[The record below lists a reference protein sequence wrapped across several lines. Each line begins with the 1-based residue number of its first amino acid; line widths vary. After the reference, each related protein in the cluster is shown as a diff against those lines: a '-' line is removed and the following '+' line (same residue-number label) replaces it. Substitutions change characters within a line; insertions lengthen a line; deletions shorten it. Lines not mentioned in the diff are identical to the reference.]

1 MRMDVATYQGDGFSE
16 VITSHGEESLTWS
29 TGTYGKVRLA
39 DPKAMF
45 DEINGYWETLPDDKQ
60 DDLWRCYKEIKAL
73 LDEMTEP
80 FHTVR
85 YLREYISQLY
95 SNMSMDSISRWLLGG
110 RLYIPS
116 DVHETRDN
124 TGRYKNSDQTY
135 LVDDYINLAVMALAL
150 RPVIPIWGEFIDQ
163 GGQGSGN
170 DLYKEMD
177 AMGLVSHTYIMDWPK
192 EAPAIEKLENY
203 IQVPVKNEAVALSS
217 LWRGLG
223 TAEIPIWLLANV
235 MVRRLAIVPLCDH
248 DNPQSVIAYVYK
260 YIRSKL
266 KPTERRT
273 TDRVSEKRPEGGG
286 RDEDDKTSLLEE
298 YKVKQRI
305 ADGDAVLYA
314 VCTENMAGIAQT
326 VDPTVDLRLLEQTM
340 RALNRMGNA
349 QVNTHQVRLAQW
361 TLAKG
366 YPARAM
372 SHIDKVSV
380 NRLLVTAQA
389 LLWHWGFLEVACL
402 LTVDAISATDQ
413 NAPGLTHRP
422 RPSTRI
428 SRKYIDQLME
438 LYPHVKPQRGK
449 DTNLRNGNVASIGVN
464 NVTHEVMAGNWQYL
478 GVPELKRLAGQ
489 PEGRGI
495 LVVPPTIKNNITEA
509 VKHIASLNQ

>member
-1 MRMDVATYQGDGFSE
+1 MRLDVAQFQGDGFCE
-16 VITSHGEESLTWS
+16 VITSHGDEALTWS
-29 TGTYGKVRLA
+29 TGTYGKVRLNN
-39 DPKAMF
+39 PKTVF
-45 DEINGYWETLPDDKQ
+45 DEINGYWESLPKENQ
-60 DDLWRCYKEIKAL
+60 DGIWACYKEIKQL

-80 FHTVR
+80 FYVVK
-85 YLREYISQLY
+85 YLRELITQLY
-95 SNMSMDSISRWLLGG
+95 SFMPMDSFNRWLLSG

-135 LVDDYINLAVMALAL
+135 LVDDYINLAVMALSL
-150 RPVIPIWGEFIDQ
+150 RPVIPIWGEYIDQ

-177 AMGLVSHTYIMDWPK
+177 AMGLISHTEIMNWPK
-192 EAPAIEKLENY
+192 EAPAIDKLEHY
-203 IQVPVKNEAVALSS
+203 IQVPVKSEAITLSS
-217 LWRGLG
+217 LWRGMG
-223 TAEIPIWLLANV
+223 SAEIPIWLLANV
-235 MVRRLAIVPLCDH
+235 LVRRLTIVPLCDH
-248 DNPQSVIAYVYK
+248 ENPQSVIAYVYK

-305 ADGDAVLYA
+305 ADGDSVLYS
-314 VCTENMAGIAQT
+314 VYTENMAGIAQK
-326 VDPTVDLRLLEQTM
+326 VDPTMDLRLLEQTM
-340 RALNRMGNA
+340 QSLDRLGN
-349 QVNTHQVRLAQW
+349 VNVNPHQVRIAQW
-361 TLAKG
+361 VLAKG
-366 YPARAM
+366 FPPRAM

-389 LLWHWGFLEVACL
+389 LLWHWGCLEVASL
-402 LTVDAISATDQ
+402 MTVEGISMSDQ

-428 SRKYIDQLME
+428 SRKYIDELME
-438 LYPHVKPQRGK
+438 LFPHVKPQRGK
-449 DTNLRNGNVASIGVN
+449 DTTLRNGNVAAIGIN
-464 NVTHEVMAGNWQYL
+464 NVTREVMAGNWHYL
-478 GVPELKRLAGQ
+478 GPLELKRLAGQ

-495 LVVPPTIKNNITEA
+495 LVVPPTIKNNITEM
-509 VKHIASLNQ
+509 VIHIAKLNQ